1 MWAIVVAEPRTST
14 PQILQ
19 AITISFAIEYPI
31 TNPDRVRRNPPTC
44 SQYWVTRSTD
54 QRPTTNRQ
62 PDQSTSLT
70 DEPFCHSSTNECAGF
85 LTVRVNEIA
94 DSDRL
99 DGDIT
104 EQRAGR
110 KTLVEDRDV
119 ERRQDDVQPLVE
131 VDEEV
136 GEEDVVIGDDDLR
149 LARELLRRERAAL
162 ARKRAPASPTVLGT
176 DG

>member
-1 MWAIVVAEPRTST
+1 
-14 PQILQ
+14 
-19 AITISFAIEYPI
+19 
-31 TNPDRVRRNPPTC
+31 
-44 SQYWVTRSTD
+44 
-54 QRPTTNRQ
+54 
-62 PDQSTSLT
+62 
-70 DEPFCHSSTNECAGF
+70 